1 MTNPKRET
9 LMDRTPAAPSAE
21 LVALREALEA
31 VWSSADANDTPLADV
46 LSPELFDLVNSVLK
60 DSRPAAEAA
69 RAAIEAPWREAAQAV
84 LDEWDSF
91 GPTGTLSTLATHRR
105 LRALLT
111 QPEKEDS

>member
-1 MTNPKRET
+1 MT
-9 LMDRTPAAPSAE
+9 PSTEAG
-21 LVALREALEA
+21 LRLLGILPGPDKHGNGIAWEQRILAIEAQA
-31 VWSSADANDTPLADV
+31 V
-46 LSPELFDLVNSVLK
+46 
-60 DSRPAAEAA
+60 EAA

-111 QPEKEDS
+111 QPEKENS